1 MIHIYIESG
10 VEQAK
15 GKNKKTT
22 NEKDFIIK
30 FIEHHFPGKLYE
42 VDFDVRGIGG
52 KDKLEA
58 SAPIFR
64 LAENDTNI
72 VVFDADSP
80 LNGGGFNKRKSEIET
95 QRQKLSLNFELFLWP
110 NNHEDGD
117 FETLLL
123 KMINPKHQGV
133 LDCFQGFEKCVGG
146 RDPKGLMYEL
156 PGLKAEMYT
165 YIEIMKLSD
174 DERKTLKNGFYQF
187 DNPEYW
193 NLDSA
198 EAKPLK
204 IFFEQYFQ

>member
-22 NEKDFIIK
+22 NEKDFVVN
-30 FIEHHFPGKLYE
+30 FIEHHYPGKRNE
-42 VDFDVRGIGG
+42 VDFDVQGIGG
-52 KDKLEA
+52 KDKLNA

-64 LAENDTNI
+64 MAEDDVNI
-72 VVFDADSP
+72 VIFDADCPSK
-80 LNGGGFNKRKSEIET
+80 GGGFNMRKCDVEK
-95 QRQKLSLNFELFLWP
+95 QMQDLSLHFDLFLWP
-110 NNHEDGD
+110 NNRDDGD

-123 KMINPKHQGV
+123 KMINPKHQGI

-146 RDPKGLMYEL
+146 KDPTGTMYEL

-165 YIEIMKLSD
+165 YIEIMKLSE
-174 DERKTLKNGFYQF
+174 DERKELKNGYYQF
-187 DNPEYW
+187 GNPEYW

-198 EAKPLK
+198 DAMPLK
-204 IFFEQYFQ
+204 AFLDRYFL

>member
-1 MIHIYIESG
+1 MINIYIESG

-22 NEKDFIIK
+22 NEKDFIVK
-30 FIEHHFPGKLYE
+30 FIEHHFPGKSHEL
-42 VDFDVRGIGG
+42 DFDVQGIGG

-110 NNHEDGD
+110 NNRDDGD

-123 KMINPKHQGV
+123 KMVNPKHQGV
-133 LDCFQGFEKCVGG
+133 LDCYQSFEKCVGG

-165 YIEIMKLSD
+165 YIEIMKLSE
-174 DERKTLKNGFYQF
+174 DERKALKNGFYQF

-198 EAKPLK
+198 DAMPLK
-204 IFFEQYFQ
+204 AFLDRYFL